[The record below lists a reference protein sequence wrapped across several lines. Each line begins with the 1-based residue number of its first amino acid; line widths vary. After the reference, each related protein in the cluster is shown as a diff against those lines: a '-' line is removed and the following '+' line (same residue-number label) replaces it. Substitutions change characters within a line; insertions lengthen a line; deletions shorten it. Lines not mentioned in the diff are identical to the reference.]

1 MKFTIF
7 PLGDNALTISFG
19 NIISPKT
26 NDQVFQL
33 ADFVEKNRFAGFVE
47 TVPAYSSLSIFYNVS
62 EVRKTY
68 QTFSTAFEFVKN
80 FVENSL
86 DKITICEVKTSR
98 LIQIPMSFDKN
109 FALDLE
115 ELAEHKH
122 LSIQEVIEIF
132 TSQTYRV
139 FMLGFLP
146 GFAYMGEVDERI
158 ATPRKQTPRLKVP
171 KGSVGIAGNQTGIY
185 PLESPGGW
193 NIIGKT
199 ELEMFTMNEE
209 NPSFLRAGDLV
220 KFVANSFNPKS
231 NLNHSSI

>member
-33 ADFVEKNRFAGFVE
+33 AEFIEKNRFAGFIE
-47 TVPAYSSLSIFYNVS
+47 TVPAYSSLSIFFS
-62 EVRKTY
+62 IPEVRKNY
-68 QTFSTAFEFVKN
+68 QTFKTSFEFVKN
-80 FVENSL
+80 FVETSL
-86 DKITICEVKTSR
+86 EKVSDVKPTKPR
-98 LIQIPMSFDKN
+98 LIEIPMSFEKN
-109 FALDLE
+109 VALDLE
-115 ELAEHKH
+115 ELSEHKH
-122 LSIQEVIEIF
+122 LSIQQVIEIF
-132 TSQTYRV
+132 TSKTYRV

-146 GFAYMGEVDERI
+146 GFAYMGEVDKRI

-199 ELEMFTMNEE
+199 ELEMFTRNEE
-209 NPSFLRAGDLV
+209 SPTLLQPADLV
-220 KFVANSFNPKS
+220 KFIAA
-231 NLNHSSI
+231 

>member
-19 NIISPKT
+19 NFISPKI

-33 ADFVEKNRFAGFVE
+33 AEFIEKNHFAGFIE
-47 TVPAYSSLSIFYNVS
+47 TVPAYSSLSIFFNIV
-62 EVRKTY
+62 EVKKTY
-68 QTFSTAFEFVKN
+68 QTFETAFEFVKN

-86 DKITICEVKTSR
+86 EKVSEIKPIKPIKPR
-98 LIQIPMSFDKN
+98 LIEIPMSFEKN
-109 FALDLE
+109 TALDLE

-122 LSIQEVIEIF
+122 VSTQQVIEIF

-199 ELEMFTMNEE
+199 ELEMFTPNEE
-209 NPSFLRAGDLV
+209 SPTLLQAGDLV
-220 KFVANSFNPKS
+220 KFVA
-231 NLNHSSI
+231 I

>member
-19 NIISPKT
+19 NIISPKI

-33 ADFVEKNRFAGFVE
+33 AEFIEKTRFAGLNE
-47 TVPAYSSLSIFYNVS
+47 TVPAYSSLSVFYNVT
-62 EVRKTY
+62 EVRKSY
-68 QTFSTAFEFVKN
+68 RTFPTAFEFVEN
-80 FVENSL
+80 FVENLLS
-86 DKITICEVKTSR
+86 KITVGEAENTR
-98 LIQIPMSFDKN
+98 LIEIPISFDRK

-122 LSIQEVIEIF
+122 ISIQQVIEIF
-132 TSQTYRV
+132 TTQTYRV

-185 PLESPGGW
+185 PLDSPGGW

-199 ELEMFTMNEE
+199 ELEMFTPNDAS
-209 NPSFLRAGDLV
+209 PTLLQAGDLV
-220 KFVANSFNPKS
+220 KFVA
-231 NLNHSSI
+231 I

>member
-19 NIISPKT
+19 NIISPQI

-33 ADFVEKNRFAGFVE
+33 ADFIEKNHFAGFIE
-47 TVPAYSSLSIFYNVS
+47 TVPAYSSLSIFFNIR

-68 QTFSTAFEFVKN
+68 QTFETAFEFVKN
-80 FVENSL
+80 FVETSL
-86 DKITICEVKTSR
+86 EKTSNVKPTKPR
-98 LIQIPMSFDKN
+98 LVEISMSFEKN
-109 FALDLE
+109 VTLDLE
-115 ELAEHKH
+115 ELAEQKH
-122 LSIQEVIEIF
+122 LSIQQVMKIF
-132 TSQTYRV
+132 TAQTYRV

-158 ATPRKQTPRLKVP
+158 ASPRKQTPRLKVP

-199 ELEMFTMNEE
+199 ELEMFTPNEE
-209 NPSFLRAGDLV
+209 SPTFLQTGDLV
-220 KFVANSFNPKS
+220 KFVA
-231 NLNHSSI
+231 I